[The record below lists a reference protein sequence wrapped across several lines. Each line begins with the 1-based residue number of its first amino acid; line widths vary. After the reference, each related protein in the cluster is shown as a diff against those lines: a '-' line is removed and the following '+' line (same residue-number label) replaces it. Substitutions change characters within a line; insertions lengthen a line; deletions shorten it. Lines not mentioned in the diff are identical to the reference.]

1 MILLTGVH
9 CSSIPTKLFLIKSF
23 FVRYNVCIRPEAGVC
38 CIQYQVCADQ
48 SNAFSLGGGG
58 TKNMQSVLDE
68 NCPIQTNPVMTLLSL
83 DYIEI
88 IGEIKVFFSIEKGKV
103 SVRVKSHF

>member
-1 MILLTGVH
+1 M
-9 CSSIPTKLFLIKSF
+9 
-23 FVRYNVCIRPEAGVC
+23 
-38 CIQYQVCADQ
+38 CADQ

-83 DYIEI
+83 DYVEI

-103 SVRVKSHF
+103 SVRVKLHF